1 MSLAI
6 LPELAIKP
14 ELVTQSET
22 SPPLAIVSDLSLVGG
37 FVLGLVLLVLLVFIG
52 RHLFGEP
59 LRRYRLS
66 RLARNAG
73 FEFDP
78 DGLANK
84 LPLALRNLAALFP
97 LGPTAR
103 ICNLIRGRYRGID
116 FVAFDLLDNDVV
128 GESGNNPV
136 ARNYVA
142 LRLSQPC
149 LDCEIIPDTAYF
161 RLQRLAAMATAKWV
175 RGAARQQARRS
186 GRPWVKGYSVRAHG
200 RSNVDKRL
208 PATLAQALA
217 VGRRPWHLWLHH
229 GWLVLNSAQA
239 QLHLGDSRIA
249 PSRLIARLQQ
259 AFGLQQ
265 ALTQDTHR
273 DGEQRATQV

>member
-6 LPELAIKP
+6 IPKFATKPELATP
-14 ELVTQSET
+14 SET
-22 SPPLAIVSDLSLVGG
+22 SPLLAAMGDFSLLGG
-37 FVLGLVLLVLLVFIG
+37 LVLGLVLLVLLYFIV
-52 RHLFGEP
+52 RHLFGEQ

-78 DGLANK
+78 DGIASK
-84 LPLALRNLAALFP
+84 LPLALRNLATLFP
-97 LGPTAR
+97 LGSAAR

-142 LRLSQPC
+142 LRLSQPY

-175 RGAARQQARRS
+175 RGAARQQARPT

-200 RSNVDKRL
+200 RSNIDKLL

-217 VGRRPWHLWLHH
+217 AGRRPWHLWLRH
-229 GWLVLNSAQA
+229 GWLLLNSAQA

-259 AFGLQQ
+259 AFDLQQ
-265 ALTQDTHR
+265 ALIKEGHR
-273 DGEQRATQV
+273 DGEQHATQV